1 MLNFQERWRL
11 SNSNNNQE
19 LEKLQIQNKSLAE
32 LNDRLKATNQKLLEQ
47 LEAQKERFNLHRD
60 RDTQLED
67 LYQELQKFKAETDA
81 MAEKL
86 RNEEVDS
93 EVIKEICTRLAE
105 LEAQRYEMAEANLK
119 LLEITEIME
128 TQKIAL
134 GEANLELLEVTEA
147 LQEEKHKTEKLL
159 LNILPAQ
166 VAEELKTTGKSI
178 PVCFENVTVF
188 FSDIVDFT
196 KIASGLQPR
205 IVIEELSD
213 IFTNFDYIFHRNQC
227 ERIKTI
233 GDAYLSV
240 CGMPEANDEHARNI
254 LNAALEARDYMYNR
268 NKSSKLKWTMR
279 MGIHSGQ
286 VVGGIVGVEKYIY
299 DIFGDTIN
307 TASRMERYSEPMQ
320 INVSEDTRNYAM
332 NYFKFTPRPETEV
345 KGKGKIN
352 MYFVEGT
359 ISRDK

>member
-1 MLNFQERWRL
+1 M
-11 SNSNNNQE
+11 SKSNNNRE
-19 LEKLQIQNKSLAE
+19 IEKLQVQNKSLAE

-67 LYQELQKFKAETDA
+67 LYQTLQQFKAETDA

-93 EVIKEICTRLAE
+93 EAIREICTRLAE

-196 KIASGLQPR
+196 KIASGLPPR

-254 LNAALEARDYMYNR
+254 LNAALEARDYMHNR

-320 INVSEDTRNYAM
+320 INVSEDTRNRTM
-332 NYFKFTPRPETEV
+332 DYFNFIPRPETEV